1 MLRGIPSITATVASV
16 CALAGCSS
24 ASAPE
29 AAHTTIQASTVAPEC
44 SHGGA
49 SGPTTVT
56 LFAFDSRS
64 LELQGITSRGSW
76 IAARL
81 TPATLVVA
89 ANLRAFPPDP
99 IFPQCT
105 DDATAYDQNV
115 GDGLTRALLGDV
127 GALASDG
134 CNASLTLAADGTV
147 TALQPVP

>member
-29 AAHTTIQASTVAPEC
+29 AARTTVQTSTVAPEC
-44 SHGGA
+44 SHGGG
-49 SGPTTVT
+49 GPTSVS
-56 LFAFDSRS
+56 LFSFDSRS
-64 LELQGITSRGSW
+64 LELQGITSRGSLVV
-76 IAARL
+76 ARL

-105 DDATAYDQNV
+105 DDAATYDQNV

-127 GALASDG
+127 GDLANDG

-147 TALQPVP
+147 TAFQPVP